1 MKSLFLRVSDKL
13 DKIEAVIKLHQDGI
27 LTVGEIERRENEMDD
42 DLTVLEYNGTAY
54 EIIKKD
60 NLPENH
66 KVIGYSRVNRKEN
79 KKIKAKIDN
88 LVCSIDKKVAVNEKK
103 GTFERVVG
111 YVKVDTST
119 LENFDTEGKEI
130 YIALTKWFILP
141 IILLFG
147 GVALIGT
154 IGYFNYYGLPGAE
167 VVVPEK
173 EQIEFVD
180 GDKNNGEIED
190 KEHEFGK
197 PVSFRMKLN
206 CTPGVEIIDDKQQM
220 NLRLESPAEDNAGLG
235 FVTFV
240 YLLGEQYADIEDD
253 GIINWYKDIIYEEH
267 YNIFDEN
274 NIIYGTIDNNTIKW
288 SKEEVYYI
296 YDKDSV
302 SIDNMKLNGNSE
314 PCGKIDA
321 EGNVEW
327 YQDNEQDEK
336 YYVFDDNS
344 ILYGTINKNTLTW
357 NRHKKFC
364 IKNSSNEYFATVDR
378 KNIIEEYAEPIEIY
392 QSPLVYA
399 DENIEWCPLHTE
411 VESGIYVGRAL
422 YYVFDENEN
431 LLGQTASRLKITVK

>member
-141 IILLFG
+141 IIILFG

-240 YLLGEQYADIEDD
+240 YLLGEQ
-253 GIINWYKDIIYEEH
+253 
-267 YNIFDEN
+267 
-274 NIIYGTIDNNTIKW
+274 
-288 SKEEVYYI
+288 
-296 YDKDSV
+296 
-302 SIDNMKLNGNSE
+302 
-314 PCGKIDA
+314 DA
-321 EGNVEW
+321 EG
-327 YQDNEQDEK
+327 
-336 YYVFDDNS
+336 
-344 ILYGTINKNTLTW
+344 
-357 NRHKKFC
+357 
-364 IKNSSNEYFATVDR
+364 
-378 KNIIEEYAEPIEIY
+378 NIIEEYAEPIEIY

-431 LLGQTASRLKITVK
+431 LLGQTASRLRITVK